1 MKGKDGN
8 ILTINPRVTLAE
20 IHNFG
25 IKTDCSPDFD
35 VFLFQD
41 MLINEMVRTLVTC
54 VTPDEW
60 EVDFSSRKE
69 DPKV

>member
-8 ILTINPRVTLAE
+8 ILTINPRVSLAE

-25 IKTDCSPDFD
+25 IKIDCSPEFD

-41 MLINEMVRTLVTC
+41 MLISEMVRTLVTC
-54 VTPDEW
+54 VTPEEW
-60 EVDFSSRKE
+60 E
-69 DPKV
+69 